1 MHRSKG
7 FVYALLAAGFIAAV
21 SPCPASAEIF
31 YPWKDAYLGSLDAGA
46 WAGLVIVP
54 SRESAFAFRFRVE
67 KEGRVA
73 ESSDLY
79 YLVSEV
85 GPNSPDGQYA
95 RLRFDLGMPFRMG
108 GDTPVKI
115 KPAERADAMT
125 LEWSRQDEKTVIGR
139 LRFPKNVKVSMVFYF
154 PWDTRGSY
162 EILAD
167 GRVQG
172 QSEGGRRHYFDLWTD
187 HPGRAPSAAARPL
200 SVEFSA
206 EDGRSLY
213 FAAAAGDDPRYVRNH
228 IYRYQNRKTI
238 DSILSE
244 EEAGLRKKRV
254 RIEGLFAGAPEAVS
268 DNAFWSTLYQAG
280 QHRFYAPASRNAILP
295 GPDGTAEPWT
305 IGGGDAFFSALTLAV
320 ESPKHAIDA
329 VRAVLETQYPDGN
342 IPGWRSPSGGSA
354 DRSRPPVGS
363 YVVLKLFQRVGDM
376 EILRHAFPY
385 LSRWHAFWSAR
396 TAEGGVR
403 QGRERRRAPRM
414 GGGHPAGR
422 PDRPARRGEAVPETA
437 GGPGIRNGRSSRL
450 GRVRLERRVGDAE
463 DELPGPQL
471 PVRPRRLVPVP
482 DRGHPGH
489 GTGGPERI
497 SKNTRRSAP
506 SSMQGSGT
514 RRKASIST
522 GTGTAASRHGRPLRA
537 SIPSSPASPMKNG
550 LSAS

>member
-1 MHRSKG
+1 
-7 FVYALLAAGFIAAV
+7 
-21 SPCPASAEIF
+21 
-31 YPWKDAYLGSLDAGA
+31 
-46 WAGLVIVP
+46 
-54 SRESAFAFRFRVE
+54 
-67 KEGRVA
+67 
-73 ESSDLY
+73 
-79 YLVSEV
+79 
-85 GPNSPDGQYA
+85 
-95 RLRFDLGMPFRMG
+95 
-108 GDTPVKI
+108 
-115 KPAERADAMT
+115 MT

-244 EEAGLRKKRV
+244 EEAGLGKKRV

-305 IGGGDAFFSALTLAV
+305 DRRGGRVLQR
-320 ESPKHAIDA
+320 PHARRRKPEARDRRGPGGPRDPIPG
-329 VRAVLETQYPDGN
+329 RQYPRLEGPFGRV
-342 IPGWRSPSGGSA
+342 PGQVPAPRRIVRRPQAVPEGRGYGDPEARLSPPLQVA
-354 DRSRPPVGS
+354 CFLVG
-363 YVVLKLFQRVGDM
+363 
-376 EILRHAFPY
+376 EN
-385 LSRWHAFWSAR
+385 AR
-396 TAEGGVR
+396 RRGP

-414 GGGHPAGR
+414 GGGCPAGR
-422 PDRPARRGEAVPETA
+422 PDRPARRGEAVPD
-437 GGPGIRNGRSSRL
+437 NS
-450 GRVRLERRVGDAE
+450 
-463 DELPGPQL
+463 
-471 PVRPRRLVPVP
+471 
-482 DRGHPGH
+482 
-489 GTGGPERI
+489 
-497 SKNTRRSAP
+497 
-506 SSMQGSGT
+506 
-514 RRKASIST
+514 
-522 GTGTAASRHGRPLRA
+522 GRPGNPGWTIFPA
-537 SIPSSPASPMKNG
+537 GKSPAGTKG
-550 LSAS
+550 RGR